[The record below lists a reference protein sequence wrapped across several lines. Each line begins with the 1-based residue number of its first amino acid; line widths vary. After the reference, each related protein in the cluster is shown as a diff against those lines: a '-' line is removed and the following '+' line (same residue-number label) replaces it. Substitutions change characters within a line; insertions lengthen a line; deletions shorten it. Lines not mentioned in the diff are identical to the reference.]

1 MVSWSDDGSNSSS
14 SGGDSASSPAPRTI
28 DCSDWSSLAVDLPV
42 RCEHQAMCEK
52 LVAFESVDS
61 GGRFVGCAQKD
72 GPKCPYVHWVELERP
87 PQLKM
92 SLARV
97 LDMYE
102 EVVNLRLRQNVVNAE
117 ENFKILGEKK
127 KMEQDLRFFKLDFA
141 KMVADKEQAITESGN
156 TRLALS
162 DLKIE
167 LEKKKMFDKSL
178 TNIHQVVRAK
188 AEKERDEMKQERDK
202 MMEER
207 DKLKEE
213 RDQLK
218 KEIKKLE
225 YMIGDLFKHK
235 EDTKCKIRKDREM
248 LDECE

>member
-14 SGGDSASSPAPRTI
+14 SGGDSVSSPAPRTI
-28 DCSDWSSLAVDLPV
+28 DCSDWRGLAAHLPV
-42 RCEHQAMCEK
+42 RCEHQSVCEK

-61 GGRFVGCAQKD
+61 GRRFLGCAQED
-72 GPKCPYVHWVELERP
+72 GPKCPYVHWVDPEWP

-97 LDMYE
+97 WDMYE
-102 EVVNLRLRQNVVNAE
+102 EEVNLRLRKNVVNVE

-127 KMEQDLRFFKLDFA
+127 KMEQDLR
-141 KMVADKEQAITESGN
+141 EQAITELGN

-162 DLKIE
+162 GLEIE
-167 LEKKKMFDKSL
+167 LEKKKMSDKSL
-178 TNIHQVVRAK
+178 SNIHQVVRAK

-213 RDQLK
+213 KDQLK

-235 EDTKCKIRKDREM
+235 EDIKCKIKKVREM